1 MEGTLSSVA
10 REGCRV
16 IAVDGELD
24 ELMAAKLDAAIDEC
38 REGPVV
44 VELSHM
50 VFVSSAGIR
59 ALLRDR
65 RVQVALVCPP
75 GNVMRLFDVVRANS
89 RVPTFDDLDAA
100 IEGSASRSTYSALV
114 TAERPTAA
122 RALPA

>member
-1 MEGTLSSVA
+1 VEGTLSITSDA
-10 REGCRV
+10 CDGCQI

-24 ELMAAKLDAAIDEC
+24 ELMAAELDAAIDGC

-50 VFVSSAGIR
+50 VFVSSAGIQ

-65 RVQVALVCPP
+65 RVQVSLVCPP

-89 RVPTFDDLDAA
+89 RVSTFDDLDAA
-100 IEGSASRSTYSALV
+100 LEGSA
-114 TAERPTAA
+114 A
-122 RALPA
+122 RFAYEQRREARASALPA